1 MDLIDEL
8 KLAADIAESEGGPT
22 EGNGPVDRRVGR
34 QEHDPNHPYVRKL
47 IGCGHGRLFS
57 EPCQDCEIV
66 GLHEQYRNAIR
77 TVQIVRDRL
86 RSLGAP
92 LPGRLAP

>member
-1 MDLIDEL
+1 MDAELI
-8 KLAADIAESEGGPT
+8 AQ
-22 EGNGPVDRRVGR
+22 GPVECRVGR

-86 RSLGAP
+86 RVLGAP
-92 LPGRLAP
+92 LPDCVGCNFRRSE